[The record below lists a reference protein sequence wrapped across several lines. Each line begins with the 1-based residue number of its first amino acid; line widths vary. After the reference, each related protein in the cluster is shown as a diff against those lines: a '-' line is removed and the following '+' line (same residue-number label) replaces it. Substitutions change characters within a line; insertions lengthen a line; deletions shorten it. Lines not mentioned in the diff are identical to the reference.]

1 MKAKP
6 RRAKPTVRTGKRPAV
21 TRRASSGPRP
31 ARRQSGPSRADTA
44 PGDDQPMAS
53 PKRLLRAGLSAL
65 SIPGAESAMA
75 DGLSKLA
82 DSFGFKKLES
92 VFDHR
97 VAAALERIGFPSA
110 AELRRLVDGA
120 DAMPPRRQARKA
132 RTRR

>member
-6 RRAKPTVRTGKRPAV
+6 SRANPTVRTGKPPAV
-21 TRRASSGPRP
+21 TRRA
-31 ARRQSGPSRADTA
+31 A
-44 PGDDQPMAS
+44 PGGDQSMAS
-53 PKRLLRAGLSAL
+53 PKRLLRVGLSAL

-75 DGLSKLA
+75 GGLSKLA

-110 AELRRLVDGA
+110 AELRRLVDSA
-120 DAMPPRRQARKA
+120 DAVPPRRRARKA
-132 RTRR
+132 GTRR

>member
-1 MKAKP
+1 
-6 RRAKPTVRTGKRPAV
+6 
-21 TRRASSGPRP
+21 
-31 ARRQSGPSRADTA
+31 
-44 PGDDQPMAS
+44 
-53 PKRLLRAGLSAL
+53 
-65 SIPGAESAMA
+65 MA

-110 AELRRLVDGA
+110 AKLRRLVDGA
-120 DAMPPRRQARKA
+120 DAMPPRRQVRKA

>member
-6 RRAKPTVRTGKRPAV
+6 RHVKPAVRAGKRAAA
-21 TRRASSGPRP
+21 TRRARD
-31 ARRQSGPSRADTA
+31 QSGRSSANAA
-44 PGDDQPMAS
+44 PIDEQSNAS
-53 PKRLLRAGLSAL
+53 PKRLLRAGWNAL

-75 DGLSKLA
+75 DGLSKIA

-110 AELRRLVDGA
+110 EELRRLVKMA
-120 DAMPPRRQARKA
+120 DSAPPRRSRKA
-132 RTRR
+132 RS